1 MIASFKD
8 KPTEHLF
15 KDERVKKFVSC
26 ERSAMR
32 KLTMLHNAS
41 ALKDLKSP
49 PGNQLEQLQGK
60 LHPRYSIR
68 INDQWRLV
76 FLWIDNN
83 AHEVEIIDYH

>member
-1 MIASFKD
+1 MIVSFRD
-8 KPTEHLF
+8 KATEHLF
-15 KDERVKKFVSC
+15 KDIQTKRFVSC
-26 ERSAMR
+26 EQPARR

-41 ALKDLKSP
+41 ALKDLKIP
-49 PGNQLEQLQGK
+49 PGNQLEQLRGR
-60 LHPRYSIR
+60 LYPRYSIR